1 MPKKTSQEREQE
13 WLTTQCPILE
23 GLAKKITNDEK
34 LTEWQVE
41 AHFHCLM
48 FKGNQSANF
57 SLWMQLGTLG
67 KDKISSKDKGSVVV
81 SIYSSRNPDRNSI
94 IGPWIQDLFDS
105 KKILYKSFPPRAKD
119 PEANKN
125 EEGKV
130 VYFEFRRVSALENN
144 SPDLKNFQQTY
155 GAIYKVFSEAQNKV
169 SGTPP
174 EPITFNQKEENKEK
188 VEKYLTELQK
198 KKSASPDDHEPDIV
212 QSVAPSNPAVLPDDL
227 PRNLIY
233 FGAPGTGK
241 SHQLKIA
248 VEGKTDKDGKVF
260 KDIEQNIGVFV
271 DVDNNKIIKSRYER
285 VTFYPTYSYA
295 QFVGCYKPVMEGRS
309 ASGEDM
315 SASSSIRGLTID
327 ELAQKLRQIYDASE
341 SGEPGQTAAVLLF
354 AEQYIDALN
363 AHGKGIVKKVVEKAE
378 LPASAY
384 SSWLSAGI
392 RLATFRARQNTKTAA
407 EEIAYKFVPG
417 PFLRILVKAL
427 KKPQEQ
433 FCLVIEEINRANAA
447 AVFGD
452 VFQLLDRGGKWNDV
466 DDESIKP
473 FFGDGAASEYDVAA
487 SEDIKRYLKEE
498 LAKYESA
505 RKFLKVVPGKDEN
518 GNNIW
523 KECRLRIPSNM
534 YIWATMNSAD
544 QGVFPMD
551 TAFKRRWEFKYVG
564 IDEGYNKQG
573 DKGAP
578 SEWVVGDSGYY
589 WDQIR
594 RFVNKQLSDNGVNED
609 KLMGPWFVKPENN
622 KSVSAD
628 QFKSKVLMYLW
639 EDAGRMCRKKLF
651 GDKIKTY
658 SDIVDTWPEAKDVF
672 KNVTDKDDENWKA
685 PWNKTGEHA

>member
-1 MPKKTSQEREQE
+1 MNPLSNEQKAEIARQFVTEPKSWSQPNGNVYDCALCDIGNVTIIFVYGYTKPSKPGFGLSVQGNDPED
-13 WLTTQCPILE
+13 ILNRLKE
-23 GLAKKITNDEK
+23 LQIESPGFMLNED
-34 LTEWQVE
+34 
-41 AHFHCLM
+41 
-48 FKGNQSANF
+48 
-57 SLWMQLGTLG
+57 QLGKNIKTAEKKNAKPRTLWFYRDG
-67 KDKISSKDKGSVVV
+67 CEAPQKAYEQIVASPKDATAWRSFFKELVTKVSTVVDATAKYHGQV
-81 SIYSSRNPDRNSI
+81 
-94 IGPWIQDLFDS
+94 FDS
-105 KKILYKSFPPRAKD
+105 DSSHDAQ
-119 PEANKN
+119 A
-125 EEGKV
+125 G
-130 VYFEFRRVSALENN
+130 
-144 SPDLKNFQQTY
+144 SPLVPASHPAD
-155 GAIYKVFSEAQNKV
+155 QNDKPL
-169 SGTPP
+169 S
-174 EPITFNQKEENKEK
+174 
-188 VEKYLTELQK
+188 
-198 KKSASPDDHEPDIV
+198 
-212 QSVAPSNPAVLPDDL
+212 
-227 PRNLIY
+227 RNLIY

-241 SHQLKIA
+241 SHKLKEA
-248 VEGKTDKDGKVF
+248 VEGKVDNAGKASKKDVDGNEIF
-260 KDIEQNIGVFV
+260 GYFV
-271 DVDNNKIIKSRYER
+271 DIDNEKVVKRRYER

-295 QFVGCYKPVMEGRS
+295 QFVGCYKPVMKETT
-309 ASGEDM
+309 D
-315 SASSSIRGLTID
+315 TD
-327 ELAQKLRQIYDASE
+327 
-341 SGEPGQTAAVLLF
+341 
-354 AEQYIDALN
+354 
-363 AHGKGIVKKVVEKAE
+363 GKK
-378 LPASAY
+378 S
-384 SSWLSAGI
+384 
-392 RLATFRARQNTKTAA
+392 
-407 EEIAYKFVPG
+407 EEIAYQFVPG
-417 PFLRILVKAL
+417 PFLRVLVDAL
-427 KKPQEQ
+427 KDHAHNH
-433 FCLVIEEINRANAA
+433 CLVIEEINRANAA

-452 VFQLLDRGGKWNDV
+452 VFQLLDRGGKWSDG

-498 LAKYESA
+498 LAKCESA

-658 SDIVDTWPEAKDVF
+658 SDIVDTWPGAKDVF